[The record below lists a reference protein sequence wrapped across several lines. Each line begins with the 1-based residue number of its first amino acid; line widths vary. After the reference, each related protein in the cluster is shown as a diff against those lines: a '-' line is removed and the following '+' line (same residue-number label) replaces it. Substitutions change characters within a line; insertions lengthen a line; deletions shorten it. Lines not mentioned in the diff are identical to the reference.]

1 MKIGSKEDNAM
12 KKIIIIL
19 AAIATVFTMASCNK
33 DLVEPGNNIPEG
45 NCIITA
51 STESSLTKTTLSG
64 DDASGYEVVWSEDDS
79 FKIGGNTF
87 SLTDGVNTTSGT
99 FEGTAPADGTYTVYY
114 PSEYDATTWPASQTY
129 TAGNISGMPMKAS
142 VTVSGGKTPSS
153 MKFQNEGGILR
164 LTVKNDESA
173 CVKSITINAAE
184 LTSPITLNCG
194 TAGVTLTNAG
204 VDFYIAMP
212 SGSTSTTYTNV
223 RIELATI
230 DGKVCT
236 KTLKSSTGGLVI
248 ERSKITPASF
258 NTVYATDLSATATA
272 NTYMVSSAG
281 LYRFNATVKGNGG
294 LDPLTGTTATT
305 INPSDIAGVK
315 VLWEV
320 YAQGRAIKHNGSSY
334 DIRYDG
340 GYIYFNTPDTFVE
353 GDACVAIYDSEN
365 KILWSWLIW
374 ATNDPG
380 TLVHNTKTFMGRN
393 LGAFNI
399 GNQMRG
405 FLYQWGRKD
414 AFSAA
419 NGEYQNYTYVP
430 DFNTV
435 FNYVESVQSISWSIQ
450 NPTTSSSNPS
460 WLPADEYDLKPWR
473 DDVKTIYDP
482 CPPGWRVPTKTDM
495 DGISGMPAT
504 GFGGG
509 AGFGNPSK
517 GYYWASTISTS
528 TNAWAYCNDGR
539 NMQSWPQ
546 GETYAIRPV
555 RE

>member
-1 MKIGSKEDNAM
+1 MIGFKEDSAM
-12 KKIIIIL
+12 KKIIITL
-19 AAIATVFTMASCNK
+19 TAIAAAFTMASCNK
-33 DLVEPGNNIPEG
+33 ELVELENNTAPIKG
-45 NCIITA
+45 SCIITA
-51 STESSLTKTTLSG
+51 STGSNITKTALDGNDT
-64 DDASGYEVVWSEDDS
+64 DGYKVVWSEGDS
-79 FKIGGNTF
+79 FKIGGSTF
-87 SLTDGVNTTSGT
+87 TLTGGENTTSGT

-114 PSEYDATTWPASQTY
+114 PSDYDGATWPASQAY
-129 TAGNISGMPMKAS
+129 TAGNISGTPMKAS
-142 VTVSGGKTPSS
+142 VTVSGGAVPESIS
-153 MKFQNEGGILR
+153 FRNEGGILR
-164 LTVKNDESA
+164 LKVKNDDGA
-173 CVKSITINAAE
+173 CVKSITIHAEE
-184 LTSPITLNCG
+184 LTSPITLDCG
-194 TAGVTLTNAG
+194 TAGASLSSAG
-204 VDFYIAMP
+204 VDFYISLP
-212 SGSTSTTYTNV
+212 SMTYSDV
-223 RIELATI
+223 RIELAAE

-236 KTLKSSTGGLVI
+236 KRLKSSTGGLVI

-258 NTVYATDLSATATA
+258 STVFATDLSAEATA
-272 NTYMVSSAG
+272 NTYIVSSPG
-281 LYRFNATVKGNGG
+281 LYKFNATVKGNGG

-305 INPSDIAGVK
+305 INPADIAGVK

-320 YAQGRAIKHNGSSY
+320 YAQGRAIRHDGTSY

-340 GYIYFNTPDTFVE
+340 GYVYFSTPDTFVE
-353 GDACVAIYDSEN
+353 GDACVAIYDSEDN
-365 KILWSWLIW
+365 ILWSWLIW
-374 ATNDPG
+374 ATDDPG
-380 TLVHNTKTFMGRN
+380 TLVHNAKTFMGRN

-399 GNQMRG
+399 GNQIRG

-419 NGEYQNYTYVP
+419 NGGYQNYTYVP

-450 NPTTSSSNPS
+450 NPTTRVLSPPSS

-495 DGISGMPAT
+495 DGISGLPAT

-509 AGFGNPSK
+509 TGFGNPSK
-517 GYYWASTISTS
+517 GYYWTATISTS

-546 GETYAIRPV
+546 GEDYAIRPV

>member
-1 MKIGSKEDNAM
+1 M

-33 DLVEPGNNIPEG
+33 DFVEPGNNIPEG

-142 VTVSGGKTPSS
+142 VTVSGGKAPSS

-164 LTVKNDESA
+164 LTVKNDDSA

-294 LDPLTGTTATT
+294 LDPLTGTTATI
-305 INPSDIAGVK
+305 INPADIAGVK

-340 GYIYFNTPDTFVE
+340 GYIYFSTPDTFVE
-353 GDACVAIYDSEN
+353 GDACVAIYDSEDN
-365 KILWSWLIW
+365 ILWSWLIW
-374 ATNDPG
+374 ATDDPG
-380 TLVHNTKTFMGRN
+380 TLVHNAKTFMGRN

-419 NGEYQNYTYVP
+419 NGGYQNYTYVP

-450 NPTTSSSNPS
+450 NPTTRVLSPPSS

-546 GETYAIRPV
+546 GEYYAIRPV

>member
-1 MKIGSKEDNAM
+1 M
-12 KKIIIIL
+12 KKIIITM
-19 AAIATVFTMASCNK
+19 AAIAAAFTIASCNK
-33 DLVEPGNNIPEG
+33 ELVETENNPTEG

-129 TAGNISGMPMKAS
+129 IAGNISGMPMKAS

-294 LDPLTGTTATT
+294 LDPLTGATATT
-305 INPSDIAGVK
+305 INPSDIAGAK

-380 TLVHNTKTFMGRN
+380 TLVHNEKTFMGRN

-419 NGEYQNYTYVP
+419 DGGNKTYTYVP
-430 DFNTV
+430 SFDTAFNWV
-435 FNYVESVQSISWSIQ
+435 NSVQSISWSIQ
-450 NPTTSSSNPS
+450 NPTTRVLSDKVQSTES
-460 WLPADEYDLKPWR
+460 WLTADEYGLKPWR

-482 CPPGWRVPTKTDM
+482 CPPGWRVPSKTEM
-495 DGISGMPAT
+495 DGISGLPDT
-504 GFGGG
+504 GFAAGT
-509 AGFGNPSK
+509 GFGNPHI
-517 GYYWASTISTS
+517 GYYWTSTISSDS
-528 TNAWAYCNDGR
+528 THPDYAWAYCNDGR
-539 NMQSWPQ
+539 NMQNWPQ
-546 GETYAIRPV
+546 GEVYAIRPV
-555 RE
+555 CE